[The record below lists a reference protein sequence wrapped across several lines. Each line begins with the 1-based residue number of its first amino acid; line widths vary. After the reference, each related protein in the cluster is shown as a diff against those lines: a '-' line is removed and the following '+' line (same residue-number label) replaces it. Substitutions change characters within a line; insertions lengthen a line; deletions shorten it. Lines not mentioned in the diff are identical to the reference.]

1 MPDIADAKPPKALE
15 AAATA
20 VVLRDSPDG
29 PEVLMVE
36 RPSRSSSFA
45 GAWVFPGGKV
55 DPEDS
60 TGLSEL
66 GMQAEME
73 AARRAAVREVRE
85 ETGLQLAPADL
96 VPSAAWEPP
105 AEAPR
110 RFRTWFFLA
119 PAPQTEVVLN
129 EGELIGFQ
137 WLSPRDILRRH
148 ETGTMHL
155 VPPTWVTLH
164 SLLDFATVE
173 EGLGAVRAREPEA
186 YTSRMLTT
194 IGEGKVIAWAGDELY
209 VPGGKPGGR
218 HRLDM
223 HALPWVYERKL

>member
-1 MPDIADAKPPKALE
+1 MADTAGAPGPAALE

-20 VVLRDSPDG
+20 VVLHDSPAG

-36 RPSRSSSFA
+36 RPARAGSFA

-55 DPEDS
+55 DPEDQA
-60 TGLSEL
+60 GLSGTDPEAEL
-66 GMQAEME
+66 E
-73 AARRAAVREVRE
+73 AARRAAVREVLE

-96 VPSAAWEPP
+96 VPVAAWEPP

-119 PAPQTEVVLN
+119 AAPQAEVTLN
-129 EGELIGFQ
+129 AGELIGFQ
-137 WLSPRDILRRH
+137 WLPPRTILHRH
-148 ETGTMHL
+148 QAGAMHL
-155 VPPTWVTLH
+155 VPPTWVTLNG
-164 SLLDFATVE
+164 LQDFGSVAE
-173 EGLGAVRAREPEA
+173 ALEAARSREPEA
-186 YTSRMLTT
+186 YSSRMLNNV
-194 IGEGKVIAWAGDELY
+194 GEGKVIAWAGDELY
-209 VPGGKPGGR
+209 VPAGQPGAR

>member
-1 MPDIADAKPPKALE
+1 MTDAADVTDLE

-20 VVLRDSPDG
+20 VVLRASPEG

-60 TGLSEL
+60 TGFSGL
-66 GMQAEME
+66 GLQAEME

-119 PAPQTEVVLN
+119 PAPQAEVVLN

-148 ETGTMHL
+148 KAGTMHL

-173 EGLGAVRAREPEA
+173 EALGAARTREPES
-186 YTSRMLTT
+186 YTSRILTSE
-194 IGEGKVIAWAGDELY
+194 GEGKVIAWAGDELY
-209 VPGGKPGGR
+209 VPAGKPGDR

-223 HALPWVYERKL
+223 HSLPWVYERKF